1 MLFWLTANLCNFIA
15 SFTLPYLL
23 QEPAN
28 LGSRVGLIYGSISA
42 MGLVWGFFCMPEMA
56 KKSLE
61 EIDEMFAA
69 GVPAWKSRR
78 ESIPHLNIIRE
89 ITLTQVSQIGEESK
103 LQRLPTS
110 RTTVSQ
116 VIPKVRGVLR
126 NRTSSPLWRRSL

>member
-1 MLFWLTANLCNFIA
+1 MLFWLTANLCNFL
-15 SFTLPYLL
+15 STFTLPYLL

-42 MGLVWGFFCMPEMA
+42 LGLVWGFLCMPEMA

-78 ESIPHLNIIRE
+78 EFSA
-89 ITLTQVSQIGEESK
+89 K
-103 LQRLPTS
+103 C
-110 RTTVSQ
+110 
-116 VIPKVRGVLR
+116 
-126 NRTSSPLWRRSL
+126 